1 MNLRKLLCIGFV
13 ATTMG
18 ALTACGGAEET
29 AEVAAPVAEVVAPVT
44 EVAAPVADKTEEP
57 VRDLGGLV
65 VTIASWADVVE
76 PEEKNSAQEEALWE
90 YRHEMMEKHN
100 FQFEELALG
109 TWDGILELMST
120 SSLAGEPAAEI
131 FRMQANFNV
140 AAKNSGLAYDLST
153 LDSIDL
159 SEPKWSS
166 TLSELMSD
174 GDSIYGL
181 AKFGRPS
188 GVLYFNKRILEDAGI
203 DPDSIYDMQANKTW
217 TWDAFMDISEKVT
230 QDIDNDGLNDIY
242 ALPMQSGNFVRAAMF
257 SNGGSYLTIDEEGN
271 YQYNLM
277 SPESYEAFEWAADYW
292 QTDYDVY
299 PSHWNGHKEMFTSG
313 KTAFFL
319 GDEWEIVTLTQ
330 DKMTDDWGMVAFP
343 LGPKGKNYVGLYND
357 AAWVI
362 PNVYTKEEAEDIAF
376 ALDIWVNPAP
386 GYDGPDDW
394 MSEYYPLYRDARAV
408 EETLAMLRQPENAE
422 PLLASFL
429 AQNVKIN
436 QAFDD
441 VYWNKTTPME
451 GLEAQ
456 KPIWEAELEK
466 YNK

>member
-29 AEVAAPVAEVVAPVT
+29 AEVAAPVAEVT
-44 EVAAPVADKTEEP
+44 EVAAPVSAETEEP

-120 SSLAGEPAAEI
+120 SSLAGEPAAEV

-140 AAKNSGLAYDLST
+140 SAKNSGLAYDLST

-166 TLSELMSD
+166 TLNELMSD